1 MSKRRALLIGIDD
14 YPGKNKLNGC
24 IADVKSLKGILET
37 NEDGTP
43 NFDIVELLDV
53 KSSHE
58 AMVQIDSL
66 FATDS
71 DIALFYFSGHGF
83 DNTTGSELVFPDDT
97 THNGYYKGLQMR
109 SIMDVVNK
117 SKTKNKIIILD
128 CCHAGDF
135 GKYRMDI
142 DNSDLGPGVSILSAC
157 KGDESAVAQGGHSIF
172 TLALCLALSG
182 PAADFMGYITMGSV
196 YAYIDR
202 FFSASEQRPVFKTNV
217 SEFVPLR
224 KVNPKVPIDVLKEVV
239 NLFPQF
245 SSEIQLDPSFEFS
258 NSAGKQPQLVE
269 PYAKQENVD
278 KMKILQALAKIGF
291 VEPIGEEH
299 MYYAAMHSKKC
310 KLTLLGTYYWLLAK
324 KGNV

>member
-1 MSKRRALLIGIDD
+1 MSKRRALLIGIDS
-14 YPGKNKLNGC
+14 YPGKNRLNGC
-24 IADVKSLKGILET
+24 LADVKSLKAILEK

-83 DNTTGSELVFPDDT
+83 DNTTGSELVFPDDI

-109 SIMDVVNK
+109 SIMDLVNK
-117 SKTKNKIIILD
+117 SKARNKIIILD

-142 DNSDLGPGVSILSAC
+142 DNSDLGPGVSILTAC
-157 KGDESAVAQGGHSIF
+157 KGNESAIAQGGHSIF

-182 PAADFMGYITMGSV
+182 PAADFMGHITMGSV
-196 YAYIDR
+196 YAYVDR

-224 KVNPKVPIDVLKEVV
+224 KVIPKVSADVLKEVV
-239 NLFPQF
+239 NLFPKC
-245 SSEIQLDPSFEFS
+245 SSEIQLDPSYEFS
-258 NSAGKQPQLVE
+258 NSVEEQPRLVE

-278 KMKILQALAKIGF
+278 KMKILQALSKIGF

-310 KLTLLGTYYWLLAK
+310 KLTILGTYYWLLAK

>member
-1 MSKRRALLIGIDD
+1 MSKRKALLIGIDD
-14 YPGKNKLNGC
+14 YPGTNKLNGC
-24 IADVKSLKGILET
+24 RADVSSIKTVLAK
-37 NEDGTP
+37 NEDGSD

-71 DIALFYFSGHGF
+71 DIALLYFSGHGY
-83 DNTTGSELVFPDDT
+83 DNTTGSELVFPDDV

-109 SIMDVVNK
+109 SIMDIVNK
-117 SKTKNKIIILD
+117 SKAKNKIIILD

-135 GKYRMDI
+135 GRYRMDI
-142 DNSDLGPGVSILSAC
+142 DTSDLGPGVSILTAC
-157 KGDESAVAQGGHSIF
+157 KGDENAITQGGHSIF

-182 PAADFMGYITMGSV
+182 PAADFMGHITLGSV
-196 YAYIDR
+196 YAYVEK

-224 KVNPKVPIDVLKEVV
+224 MVNPKISVNILKDVLI
-239 NLFPQF
+239 LFPQYGD
-245 SSEIQLDPSFEFS
+245 ELQLDPSFESS
-258 NSAGKQPQLVE
+258 NLEGKQTSSVE
-269 PYAKQENVD
+269 PYANPENVEKMD
-278 KMKILQALAKIGF
+278 KLQALTKIGF
-291 VEPIGEEH
+291 VEPIGEKH

-324 KGNV
+324 KGVV

>member
-1 MSKRRALLIGIDD
+1 MSKRRALLIGIDS
-14 YPGKNKLNGC
+14 YPGKNRLNGC
-24 IADVKSLKGILET
+24 LADVKSLKAILEK

-58 AMVQIDSL
+58 AMVLIDSL

-83 DNTTGSELVFPDDT
+83 DNTTGSELVFPDDI

-109 SIMDVVNK
+109 SIMDLVNK
-117 SKTKNKIIILD
+117 SKARNKIIILD

-142 DNSDLGPGVSILSAC
+142 DNSDLGPGVSILTAC
-157 KGDESAVAQGGHSIF
+157 KGNESAIAQGGHSIF

-182 PAADFMGYITMGSV
+182 PAADFMGHITMGSV
-196 YAYIDR
+196 YAYVDR

-224 KVNPKVPIDVLKEVV
+224 KVIPKVSADVLKEVV
-239 NLFPQF
+239 NLFPKC
-245 SSEIQLDPSFEFS
+245 SSEIQLDPSYEFS
-258 NSAGKQPQLVE
+258 NSVEEQPRLVE

-278 KMKILQALAKIGF
+278 KMKILQALSKIGF

-310 KLTLLGTYYWLLAK
+310 KLTILGTYYWLLAK